1 MGCEEIK
8 MGKNV
13 SMETRKDL
21 YDECVSLV
29 TDIRNELSF
38 GESVNATYAL
48 MYYYAQRWINEDR
61 KD

>member
-1 MGCEEIK
+1 MD
-8 MGKNV
+8 KNV
-13 SMETRKDL
+13 SCEFMETRKDL

-48 MYYYAQRWINEDR
+48 MYYYEQKGIN
-61 KD
+61 KAIKS

>member
-1 MGCEEIK
+1 MV
-8 MGKNV
+8 KNV

-48 MYYYAQRWINEDR
+48 MYYYAQKWNNEDR
-61 KD
+61 KDQ